1 MPVYDRR
8 CSDCGHIEKDKI
20 EAIGASDYDC
30 VQPYEIRLD
39 GVVLS
44 TCKGVMLRTW
54 LPGSANGVVD
64 DSIPGGMEIKNA
76 LCNPDGTPRRF
87 DSHSDIKRAAAE
99 AGWTNVVEHIPMRG
113 SDKSPHTTRWV
124 GLPQG
129 LDPKAEAER
138 VAAWHAHEDKLISD
152 SST

>member
-8 CSDCGHIEKDKI
+8 CSDCARIERDKI
-20 EAIGASDYDC
+20 EAIGASDYAC
-30 VQPYEIRLD
+30 VPDADEHACQ
-39 GVVLS
+39 
-44 TCKGVMLRTW
+44 GVMQRTW
-54 LPGSANGVVD
+54 LPGSANGVID
-64 DSIPGGMEIKNA
+64 DSIPGGLEIKNA

-138 VAAWHAHEDKLISD
+138 VASWHAHEKALQSEQA
-152 SST
+152 S